1 MQHTLGQM
9 TPDLV
14 YGCLSQALPN
24 QVPAEGPS
32 CMFDLPRRNAPKAT
46 TGQFALEL
54 VFNGGTGAR
63 PGWTDCR

>member
-1 MQHTLGQM
+1 M